1 MHENEITKAVIA
13 AAIEVHRH
21 LGPGLME
28 STYEECLCRELLLRN
43 LKFERQVSIPVKY
56 KGVQLEC
63 SYRLDLIVEDKVIIE
78 IKSVEIVT
86 PVHKK
91 QLITYLRLMN
101 KKVGLVINFN
111 EAVLKHGIHRL
122 INGFLDPMPN
132 E

>member
-78 IKSVEIVT
+78 IKSVEIVQ
-86 PVHKK
+86 PGHKK

-111 EAVLKHGIHRL
+111 E
-122 INGFLDPMPN
+122 
-132 E
+132 